1 MLSGRPPFGG
11 RSNKEIIDSVL
22 KGSYSFSNPVW
33 NDISKEAKD
42 LISKLLERQA
52 DMRLTAEEAYNHPWI
67 QRQKNKEFGEIHVD
81 KQVFAN
87 MENYM
92 NSV

>member
-1 MLSGRPPFGG
+1 MYIMLSGRPPFGG

-42 LISKLLERQA
+42 LISKVARTLGGHAAHFRGG
-52 DMRLTAEEAYNHPWI
+52 I
-67 QRQKNKEFGEIHVD
+67 QPPLDSAVEK
-81 KQVFAN
+81 
-87 MENYM
+87 
-92 NSV
+92 